1 MTTVQVLTLDLMVNP
16 VLELPLVS
24 VIATMLS
31 SVWKQRKD
39 GIVNRSKTR
48 AELEARC
55 RLLRE
60 GRGNSLEKAHIL
72 TSNEITTMFSTA
84 QQQQQ

>member
-60 GRGNSLEKAHIL
+60 GNSLEKAHIL